1 VIRRSGVVTLA
12 YLVAVPIG
20 LTAQLPAVGAPPRRA
35 ATEPSLAQQYL
46 DVGRLFLAE
55 RELYAAVAAAPRQ
68 SAPRGELARY
78 LASRGRFR
86 IADVLLDEALR
97 FGADPAIVARARA
110 EMQPYRDPAEWA
122 PVPGV
127 RPPAAVAAREAE
139 RAATGHARNWDG
151 TEATVPMQMT
161 EDARTLLRF
170 QARTARGAV
179 WVTVDPRAEGV
190 AIASAADTMF
200 RVQRFGGEAAYEPV
214 LLHELAIG
222 ARTLTWIDAVVDPS
236 VRAGELRVG
245 MDVFWQ
251 LRPVVDERAGT
262 ITLMPPGSSATVPER
277 VRRIPF
283 VLAFPGLLL
292 VPRPGVPPVAVE
304 SDGGRALLRGARW
317 WVDVEEG
324 TVVVVR

>member
-1 VIRRSGVVTLA
+1 VIRRLGVATLA
-12 YLVAVPIG
+12 CLAVVPIS
-20 LTAQLPAVGAPPRRA
+20 LAAQLPAVGAPPRRA

-46 DVGRLFLAE
+46 DVGRLFMAE

-78 LASRGRFR
+78 LASRGKFR

-97 FGADPAIVARARA
+97 FGADPAIITRARA
-110 EMQPYRDPAEWA
+110 EMQLYRSAADRKPI
-122 PVPGV
+122 PGV

-139 RAATGHARNWDG
+139 RVAQGHARSWDG
-151 TEATVPMQMT
+151 VVATVPMQMT
-161 EDARTLLRF
+161 EDGVTLLRF
-170 QARTARGAV
+170 EARTVRGAV

-190 AIASAADTMF
+190 ALAAATDTMF
-200 RVQRFGGEAAYEPV
+200 RVQRFGADMAYEPV
-214 LLHELAIG
+214 LLHELTIG
-222 ARTLTWIDAVVDPS
+222 ARALMWIDAVVDPS

-262 ITLMPPGSSATVPER
+262 ITFPALGSSAPVPER
-277 VRRIPF
+277 ARQIPF

-304 SDGGRALLRGARW
+304 REGGRAWLRGARW
-317 WVDVEEG
+317 WLDVAAG
-324 TVVVVR
+324 TVVFVR